1 MNKDSLIK
9 EMGPSVEKLIREIE
23 SLTEE
28 VFKTHIVTGAWTA
41 KEILAHVA
49 AWDLIFTDMSKKMVN
64 GEPLPEKP
72 DFNALNAHEVKK
84 RQHLTRAEMVDEVRK
99 NRKYYMNYLASLTE
113 EQLTDNQYTFTI
125 LELAESIIAHDNHH
139 LQQINP

>member
-1 MNKDSLIK
+1 
-9 EMGPSVEKLIREIE
+9 MGPSVEKLIRKIE

-28 VFKTHIVTGAWTA
+28 VFKTHIVTGTWTA
-41 KEILAHVA
+41 KEIFAHVA
-49 AWDLIFTDMSKKMVN
+49 AWDLIFADMSKKMVN

-139 LQQINP
+139 LQQIKP